1 MTENYILPPEP
12 VLNERACAFT
22 GHRIVSYDFDLSLLK
37 RVVGG
42 LVKRGIDT
50 FYCGMAKGFDLFAA
64 EVALSFAG
72 KGVKL
77 VACIPYEGQ
86 CGSFSASDRER
97 YNNILGYCSERIV
110 FSKEYNRY
118 CMHSRDRFMVDC
130 CGTVVC
136 YLRKERGGTY
146 YTVSYA
152 RARGRHTIEL

>member
-1 MTENYILPPEP
+1 MIENFILPPEP
-12 VLNERACAFT
+12 VLNVNACAFT
-22 GHRIVSYDFDLSLLK
+22 GHRLISTDFDLALLD
-37 RVVGG
+37 RVVEG
-42 LVKRGIDT
+42 LVKCGINT

-64 EVALSFAG
+64 EVALRFSG
-72 KGVKL
+72 EGVKL

-86 CGSFSASDRER
+86 SNSFSSADRER

-110 FSKEYNRY
+110 FSRDYNRY

-136 YLRKERGGTY
+136 YLRKDRGGTY

-152 RARGRHTIEL
+152 RARGRRIIEL